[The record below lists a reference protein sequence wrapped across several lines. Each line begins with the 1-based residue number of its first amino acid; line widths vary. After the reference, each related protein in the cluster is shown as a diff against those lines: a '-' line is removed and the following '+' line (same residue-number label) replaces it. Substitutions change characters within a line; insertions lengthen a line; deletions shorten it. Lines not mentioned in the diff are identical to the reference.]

1 MSELLV
7 YKASAGSG
15 KTFTLAVEYIK
26 LLILNPRAYRQILAV
41 TFTNKATAEMKER
54 ILSQLYGI
62 QIGDK
67 DSEAYLNR
75 IKEETKKTEQ
85 EIREAAGIALGYML
99 HDYSRFR
106 VETIDSF
113 FQSVMRNLARE
124 LELSPN
130 LNIELNNAEVLSDAV
145 DSMIEKLGPTSPVLA
160 WLLDYINERIADD
173 KRWNVSD
180 EVKNFGR
187 NIFDEGYIEKGEGLR
202 QRLRNPDTIKE
213 YRKQLKALETEI
225 LEQMKGF
232 YDQFEGE
239 LEGHALTADE
249 LKNGSRG
256 IGSYFRK
263 LNNGILSN
271 DIRNAT
277 VEKCLED
284 AKHWATKT
292 SPRFADI
299 IDLAKS
305 SLMQILEDA
314 EKLRSKNNLLLN
326 SCRLSLQHLN
336 KVQLLANIDEEVRQL
351 NHDNNRFLLSD
362 TNALL
367 HQLVKDGDSSFVFEK
382 IGTNIRNVMIDEF
395 QDTSK
400 LQWQNFAP
408 LIGES
413 LSHDHTDLIV
423 GDVKQ
428 SIYRWR
434 NSDWSLLNEGVQ
446 SLFRPSQ
453 YSERSMNMNYR
464 SCACIVEF
472 NNRIFGEA
480 ARLLQQKLERE
491 IEESALVEGS
501 FDVKIEKAYADIG
514 QRVADSNLLRSGHV
528 SVTMW
533 ESDKKEDFYNESLA
547 RIPDLLRDL
556 QDRGYTAG
564 DITFLTRTARE
575 GTMLVDLLLRLNSE
589 NTDGRYRYDVIS
601 SESLLIRNSPIINLL
616 IGILRYIQDP
626 SIELNRLLAVY
637 EYNSRKF
644 KASDDAVILSYF
656 EDRENIGRH
665 LDNDFF
671 SFVESIRKEPLFEMC
686 ERIVSYFSDEG
697 ADEGERVY
705 IQAFQDYVLD
715 YCRTHTADLGSFLSW
730 WDDNE
735 DKLSVTTPQEQD
747 AMRVMTI
754 HKSKGLEFKVVIIPF
769 CNWSLDHQSNQTNF
783 VWCHTHEEPFSRIPV
798 LPLRYGSSLAQT
810 YYATEYFDEKM
821 YACIDNLN
829 IAYVAF
835 TRAEEELHIFAP
847 AVKNKSDKG
856 RFGSISAMLGEVLFP
871 EGNDGGDL
879 HYEAGI
885 DWRAE
890 KKKKNVSVVP
900 SFPAGIYRSIEPG
913 NRLHLRLQGKGVFGE
928 GKDRTYGTLMHRIL
942 SQIETLDRVD
952 DTIAAFVRSGELSEL
967 ESKSIRE
974 DINRWLADERVS
986 SWFSPGVNVWTEREI
1001 LQPDGSFYRPD
1012 RVVETDNEVIVVDY
1026 KFGNVER
1033 ASYKRQVNTYTSLI
1047 EKMGYDRVSGFIWY
1061 VSLGKLERV

>member
-1 MSELLV
+1 M
-7 YKASAGSG
+7 
-15 KTFTLAVEYIK
+15 
-26 LLILNPRAYRQILAV
+26 
-41 TFTNKATAEMKER
+41 
-54 ILSQLYGI
+54 
-62 QIGDK
+62 
-67 DSEAYLNR
+67 
-75 IKEETKKTEQ
+75 
-85 EIREAAGIALGYML
+85 
-99 HDYSRFR
+99 
-106 VETIDSF
+106 
-113 FQSVMRNLARE
+113 
-124 LELSPN
+124 
-130 LNIELNNAEVLSDAV
+130 
-145 DSMIEKLGPTSPVLA
+145 
-160 WLLDYINERIADD
+160 
-173 KRWNVSD
+173 
-180 EVKNFGR
+180 
-187 NIFDEGYIEKGEGLR
+187 
-202 QRLRNPDTIKE
+202 
-213 YRKQLKALETEI
+213 
-225 LEQMKGF
+225 
-232 YDQFEGE
+232 
-239 LEGHALTADE
+239 
-249 LKNGSRG
+249 
-256 IGSYFRK
+256 
-263 LNNGILSN
+263 
-271 DIRNAT
+271 
-277 VEKCLED
+277 
-284 AKHWATKT
+284 
-292 SPRFADI
+292 
-299 IDLAKS
+299 
-305 SLMQILEDA
+305 
-314 EKLRSKNNLLLN
+314 
-326 SCRLSLQHLN
+326 
-336 KVQLLANIDEEVRQL
+336 
-351 NHDNNRFLLSD
+351 
-362 TNALL
+362 
-367 HQLVKDGDSSFVFEK
+367 
-382 IGTNIRNVMIDEF
+382 
-395 QDTSK
+395 
-400 LQWQNFAP
+400 
-408 LIGES
+408 
-413 LSHDHTDLIV
+413 
-423 GDVKQ
+423 
-428 SIYRWR
+428 
-434 NSDWSLLNEGVQ
+434 
-446 SLFRPSQ
+446 
-453 YSERSMNMNYR
+453 
-464 SCACIVEF
+464 
-472 NNRIFGEA
+472 
-480 ARLLQQKLERE
+480 
-491 IEESALVEGS
+491 
-501 FDVKIEKAYADIG
+501 
-514 QRVADSNLLRSGHV
+514 
-528 SVTMW
+528 
-533 ESDKKEDFYNESLA
+533 
-547 RIPDLLRDL
+547 
-556 QDRGYTAG
+556 
-564 DITFLTRTARE
+564 
-575 GTMLVDLLLRLNSE
+575 
-589 NTDGRYRYDVIS
+589 
-601 SESLLIRNSPIINLL
+601 

-879 HYEAGI
+879 RYEAGI

-890 KKKKNVSVVP
+890 KKKKNVSAVP
-900 SFPAGIYRSIEPG
+900 AFPAGIYRSIEPG